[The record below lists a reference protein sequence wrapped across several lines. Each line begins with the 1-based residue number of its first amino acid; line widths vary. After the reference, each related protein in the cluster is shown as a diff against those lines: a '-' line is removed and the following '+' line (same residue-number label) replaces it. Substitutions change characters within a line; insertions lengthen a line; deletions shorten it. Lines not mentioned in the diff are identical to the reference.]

1 MIRSYIKSAAFTL
14 LAAVALS
21 GCAELPMIKSIP
33 VQQLPLGSISL
44 NPESAR
50 RMINSYRQSRGL
62 RPLTLN
68 SQLTQAARRHSRD
81 LAKGRRI
88 SHKGSDG
95 SNPWTRIKAT
105 GYRPMLSAENVGAG
119 QRSFS
124 EVLQGWKKSS
134 GHNKNLLLA
143 DAVHMGIALDK
154 NPDSRFQT
162 FWTLVLGKPSQ

>member
-1 MIRSYIKSAAFTL
+1 MIRSYVKPA
-14 LAAVALS
+14 ALS
-21 GCAELPMIKSIP
+21 LIAALALAGCAEIPLIKSIP
-33 VQQLPLGSISL
+33 VQQLPLGGISL

-50 RMINSYRQSRGL
+50 RMINSYRQQRGL

-68 SQLTQAARRHSRD
+68 NQLTLAARRHATD

-95 SNPWTRIKAT
+95 SDPWTRIKAT
-105 GYRPMLSAENVGAG
+105 GYKAKLSAENVGAG

-134 GHNKNLLLA
+134 GHNRNLLLP
-143 DAVHMGIALDK
+143 DAVHMGIALEK
-154 NPDSRFQT
+154 NPNSRFQT
-162 FWTLVLGKPSQ
+162 FWTLVLGTPSR